1 MPFENPDNQR
11 RREMLE
17 QAKVIAVV
25 GCSDNS
31 ERTSYMIAQALQ
43 NAGYRIIPV
52 NPVIAG
58 QTVLGEKV
66 RASLLEIT
74 EPVDIVDVFRR
85 SEVVMPVAEDAVQM
99 NPRPKVLWMQE
110 GVVNEAACALAS
122 EHGIEVVMDRC
133 IKVDH
138 ALLVPKKGK

>member
-25 GCSDNS
+25 GCSDNP

-85 SEVVMPVAEDAVQM
+85 SELVMPVAEDAVQM